1 MSFEWTT
8 SLYML
13 IAFAVLYYFLH
24 KKAFGPLFSIMEK
37 RSELIQD
44 QLKTAETNRIRSE
57 QLLVEQKQSIQD
69 ARQEAYGII
78 EQSRVTSTKQAD
90 EIIQQ
95 ARNEATRQKEDAL
108 KEIESEKNKAIA
120 ALRDQV
126 SEMAIF
132 IASKIVEKQVDEQ
145 SQKQIIEQYL
155 KQVGGNG
162 A

>member
-1 MSFEWTT
+1 MSFNVSTFI
-8 SLYML
+8 
-13 IAFAVLYYFLH
+13 IALLAFGILYFLLARF
-24 KKAFGPLFSIMEK
+24 AFGPLFAMLEK
-37 RSELIQD
+37 RKAHVMGQIES
-44 QLKTAETNRIRSE
+44 AESNRVQSDK
-57 QLLVEQKQSIQD
+57 LLVEMKQAIQD
-69 ARQEAYGII
+69 ARQEAYAII